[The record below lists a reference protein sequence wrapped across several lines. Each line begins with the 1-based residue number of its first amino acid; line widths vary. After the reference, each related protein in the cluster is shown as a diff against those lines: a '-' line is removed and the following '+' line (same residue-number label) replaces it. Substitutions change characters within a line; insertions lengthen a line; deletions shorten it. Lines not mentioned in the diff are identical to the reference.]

1 MKQLA
6 RGICALLLATTS
18 FYASAQDNAH
28 RCRTGVVESVERHNG
43 SEPANMKKVF
53 PEIVRGDDDCFL
65 RVQLLLDAGRKISNY
80 DYALKSQDGSE
91 KYKCVAISDAM
102 KFDSENWQI
111 GPFEENR
118 RVSMIFTVP
127 TRRVESREDFLLCF
141 DLPVGYDV
149 PDLRISM
156 GEGSKD
162 RSKPAVKQVAANA
175 PGPEASA
182 KQAKAPTV
190 NAGQLSSAPEKADEK
205 EGSSAP
211 EGAGGDLAEN
221 FPAKIEKISVNPKS
235 FTFYVK
241 KEDGSVVKLCL
252 YGIIPAEDEKLHS
265 AVGKAL
271 NTKYSGMD
279 VSVKGTGTDRYGR
292 ILAKVYTGEDYLNKR
307 MIVDGFAFYSFRYA
321 PNDPELQDAIK

>member
-1 MKQLA
+1 M
-6 RGICALLLATTS
+6 LLAVLS
-18 FYASAQDNAH
+18 FFISAQDGAL
-28 RCRTGVVESVERHNG
+28 RCRTGVVESVGRHNG

-53 PEIVRGDDDCFL
+53 PEIIKGDDDCFL

-80 DYALKSQDGSE
+80 DYALKSLDGSE

-111 GPFEENR
+111 GPFEENK
-118 RVSMIFTVP
+118 RVSMLFTVP

-156 GEGSKD
+156 GGGSKD
-162 RSKPAVKQVAANA
+162 GSKPVVKQVAAGT
-175 PGPEASA
+175 PDTGASA
-182 KQAKAPTV
+182 KEPKVPAV
-190 NAGQLSSAPEKADEK
+190 NAGQLSSAPEKTGGK

-211 EGAGGDLAEN
+211 KGAGGDLAED
-221 FPAKIEKISVNPKS
+221 FSAKIEKISVNPKS

-241 KEDGSVVKLCL
+241 KEDGHVVKLCL

-292 ILAKVYTGEDYLNKR
+292 ILAKVYSGEDYLNKR

-321 PNDPELQDAIK
+321 PNDPELQDALK